1 MMHIV
6 DVVLDSFSNLSR
18 PLRYPLLE
26 KIHSILL
33 VVADLSLREM
43 KERKKREVLRRV
55 GNHNCSNV

>member
-1 MMHIV
+1 MLCWTLSPIY
-6 DVVLDSFSNLSR
+6 LD